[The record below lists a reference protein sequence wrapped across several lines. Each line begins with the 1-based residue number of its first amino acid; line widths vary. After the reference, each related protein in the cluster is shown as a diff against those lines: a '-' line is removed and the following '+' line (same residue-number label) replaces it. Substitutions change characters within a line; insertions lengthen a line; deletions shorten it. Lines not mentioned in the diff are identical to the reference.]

1 MMQLT
6 NRTLAVATRA
16 ALVAALTLTLHA
28 GVSRAGDSDA
38 PAAEGDGPECTNHTL
53 RGDFGFTID
62 GSVLAGPSPVI
73 VRAVAMTHFD
83 GDGHLTQVDFATFN
97 GVPGFADW
105 RPATGTYSINPD
117 CTGRALIVP
126 VVGPPLDL
134 RLIVFDGG
142 RQVASVVVGN
152 ATGSLGVKR

>member
-1 MMQLT
+1 MMQFT

-16 ALVAALTLTLHA
+16 AVVAALTLTIHA
-28 GVSRAGDSDA
+28 GVSRAGDA
-38 PAAEGDGPECTNHTL
+38 EGRAAEGDGPECTNHTL

-62 GSVLAGPSPVI
+62 GTVVGGPAPVI
-73 VRAVAMTHFD
+73 LRALAMTHFD
-83 GDGHLTQVDFATFN
+83 GDGHLTQVDFTTFN
-97 GVPGFADW
+97 GVPGSPDW

-142 RQVASVVVGN
+142 RRVATVVVGN
-152 ATGSLGVKR
+152 ATGSLGIKR